1 MSLSIRV
8 YSLIITNETYLEAWK
23 NHSICSTV
31 AYFNLINFILK
42 DEEFIVVLIMSDCIC
57 YLLAICERCQ
67 KMTSLVYFLLSN

>member
-23 NHSICSTV
+23 NLSICSTV

-42 DEEFIVVLIMSDCIC
+42 DEEFKVVDNERL
-57 YLLAICERCQ
+57 YLLPFGYVWE
-67 KMTSLVYFLLSN
+67 MSEND